1 MGEVK
6 VGPEFSGSFKTPES
20 LIKNKKQLVF
30 DFFKLNRS
38 EINVKVAQVLRK
50 VAASLLR

>member
-1 MGEVK
+1 

-20 LIKNKKQLVF
+20 LIIYNYELVL
-30 DFFKLNRS
+30 DCLKLNRS